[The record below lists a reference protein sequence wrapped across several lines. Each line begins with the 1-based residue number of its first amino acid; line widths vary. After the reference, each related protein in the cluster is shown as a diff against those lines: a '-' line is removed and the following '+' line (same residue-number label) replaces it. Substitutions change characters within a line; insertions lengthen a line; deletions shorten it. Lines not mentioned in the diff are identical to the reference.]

1 MLTDRRI
8 TKLVDYSNAK
18 ECFPGT
24 SISGGVCYF
33 LWERDREDEC
43 EVYNIKDGNRDFMKR
58 PLDEFSVFVRYN
70 KAVSIIH
77 KVRKKGEGTL
87 DEIASPLMPFGISTN
102 VRGKSRRTSGT
113 DLLLHASDGTTFF
126 DAGKLTKGLEWIDKY
141 NVLISKTSSEHAG
154 EPGKDGRFRV
164 ITSSA
169 RVIGPGEICTHSY
182 FLIGNYDN
190 ELLAINT
197 LSYLKT
203 KFVRFLMLQSMGSIN
218 ISKLVFSFVPLQDFS
233 KPWTDEELYAKYGLT
248 HDEITFIES
257 MIRPMDVGGVD
268 DE

>member
-1 MLTDRRI
+1 
-8 TKLVDYSNAK
+8 
-18 ECFPGT
+18 
-24 SISGGVCYF
+24 
-33 LWERDREDEC
+33 
-43 EVYNIKDGNRDFMKR
+43 MKR

-154 EPGKDGRFRV
+154 EPERWQV
-164 ITSSA
+164 
-169 RVIGPGEICTHSY
+169 
-182 FLIGNYDN
+182 
-190 ELLAINT
+190 
-197 LSYLKT
+197 
-203 KFVRFLMLQSMGSIN
+203 
-218 ISKLVFSFVPLQDFS
+218 
-233 KPWTDEELYAKYGLT
+233 
-248 HDEITFIES
+248 
-257 MIRPMDVGGVD
+257 
-268 DE
+268 